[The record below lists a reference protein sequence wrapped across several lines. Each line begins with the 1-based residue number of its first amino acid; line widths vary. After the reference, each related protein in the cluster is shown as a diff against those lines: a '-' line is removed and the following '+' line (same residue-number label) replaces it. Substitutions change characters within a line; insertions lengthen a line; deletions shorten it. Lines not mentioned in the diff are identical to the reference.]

1 MAGGTENQMSKQT
14 EFLKKEKILHLAT
27 IDEKNSPHIVPVWYL
42 YSAKK
47 IYIGTNTKTQK
58 VKNIKNH
65 KKVSFCVDVGVNAP
79 NIFGVMGKGT
89 AKLLKEKSSVSRIA
103 KKILLRYFKSLDNKS
118 ARELLEDTNC
128 IIEILPKEFS
138 NWKY

>member
-1 MAGGTENQMSKQT
+1 MSKQT

-27 IDEKNSPHIVPVWYL
+27 IDDQNTPHIVPVWYL
-42 YSAKK
+42 YNARK
-47 IYIGTNTKTQK
+47 IYVGTNTRTQK
-58 VKNIKNH
+58 VKNIKVH

-89 AKLLKEKSSVSRIA
+89 AKLLKEKSIVNKIG
-103 KKILLRYFKSLDNKS
+103 KKILLRYFKSFDNKS
-118 ARELLEDTNC
+118 AKELLEDTDC
-128 IIEILPKEFS
+128 IIEIIPRQIL